1 VRCLNGG
8 GFTQERLR
16 PRTGGEL
23 HVQARRIGGKRCAAE
38 ECREALLAEW
48 TADLRRRTV
57 IVRLEP

>member
-1 VRCLNGG
+1 
-8 GFTQERLR
+8 
-16 PRTGGEL
+16 
-23 HVQARRIGGKRCAAE
+23 VQARRICGKRCAAE